1 MKISAWKDAKS
12 VRITGHGLELAEPFE
27 IAEGVV
33 VSPDVHPLNALGLTS
48 ESIKERAAIETMHEI
63 ATFSIEVHD
72 ERGGKELANRGWN
85 RLWDFHL
92 LSLASKSPCF
102 MLYSASAG
110 QHGTTYSVA
119 NRNVIVNPLTV
130 IKELSSEGLQ
140 WARENEPAFR
150 TLIGDQQFSSAMR
163 YFGNAH
169 YLFDLE
175 HRIMLLWAGIE
186 GLLQVEAEHNRRIA
200 LYSAILMN
208 GDEEAKSD
216 RFDLVKKSYSLR
228 SRVVH
233 GAKPTKEKLEAGYSE
248 ATNLLADLLGRCVE
262 LGRVPTRDELDR
274 ASFSSNLE

>member
-1 MKISAWKDAKS
+1 MQISAWKDAKS
-12 VRITGHGLELAEPFE
+12 VRITGHGLELAEPFQ

-33 VSPDVHPLNALGLTS
+33 VSPDVHPLNARGLAG
-48 ESIKERAAIETMHEI
+48 ESIKVRAAIETMHEI

-72 ERGGKELANRGWN
+72 DRGGKALASRGWN

-102 MLYSASAG
+102 ILYGASVG
-110 QHGTTYSVA
+110 LQGTAYSVA
-119 NRNVIVNPLTV
+119 NRNVIVNPLAETRTLTT
-130 IKELSSEGLQ
+130 KALE

-150 TLIGDQQFSSAMR
+150 DLIGDQQFGSAMR

-200 LYSAILMN
+200 LYCAILSN
-208 GDEEAKSD
+208 GTEEKKAS
-216 RFDLVKKSYSLR
+216 RFEMVKKSYSLR

-233 GAKPTKEKLEAGYSE
+233 GAKPTPAKLETGYAE
-248 ATNLLADLLGRCVE
+248 ATELLADLLSRCVE
-262 LGRVPTRDELDR
+262 LGRVPSKEDLDR
-274 ASFSSNLE
+274 AAFKGEL